1 MSVLGIT
8 SAAISLAQKAA
19 QTASATRD
27 AELEGQLA
35 DLVIHLAVLK
45 AHCAVLVDENV
56 TLRGGPGWDAVEVS
70 PVTVVDAAP

>member
-19 QTASATRD
+19 RSASATRD

-45 AHCAVLVDENV
+45 AHCAVLVDENLA
-56 TLRGGPGWDAVEVS
+56 LRAGPGGDAAEAS
-70 PVTVVDAAP
+70 PVVVVDAAP